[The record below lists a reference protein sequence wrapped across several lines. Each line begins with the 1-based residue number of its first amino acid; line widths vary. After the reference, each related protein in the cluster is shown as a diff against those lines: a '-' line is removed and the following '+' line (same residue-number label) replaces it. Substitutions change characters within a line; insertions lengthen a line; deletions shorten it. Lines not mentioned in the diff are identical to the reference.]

1 VGDWGR
7 RRVLLA
13 DRRRSFSR
21 ALGELT
27 ALGCRPYGWP
37 PNRPHERVDPR
48 RCHHAA
54 DRDAGEATP
63 RGVRPLSASGG
74 SARSPWYTLSLLILC
89 HLFND
94 IDRNIL
100 SIVAEDIKSDLGLSD
115 ARIGFLYGTT
125 FSVFYVVFGITF
137 GRLADGWVRKN
148 VIAIGLFGWSLMTAL
163 SGTARS
169 FAALATCR
177 VGVGIG
183 EASLSPAAHSML
195 FDVFP
200 KRLRATALSLY
211 HGGGFLGAGAS
222 FLIGGLIVDRWKR
235 IYPDA
240 AMAPLH
246 LHAWQVVL
254 FAVGLPGLALAFW
267 MWTLE
272 EPRRE
277 GAGVDAVSPSRPRP
291 LRELMAILPPF
302 TLFALARAGAGARG
316 VLQNLAGALFL
327 ALAAVSASAAFG
339 ETAQWVALAAGLYA
353 AGSWAQDL
361 RLRDRSTFDHI
372 LGNAPFRTTAL
383 GFGTMSFV
391 SSGLAFWTAP
401 FLLRAFGATS
411 TRVGALI
418 GIGAI
423 VGGWIGATGGGVLSD
438 RLKARRASGR
448 IEVGLLS
455 AASSVPLYYT
465 LVRAPSLGGAFVG
478 FLLLVAS
485 VSLWIGVGATSINE
499 LVPARMRSTASA
511 VYMLMTA
518 FVGFALGPFVIG
530 RLSDVLAHSGQEP
543 ARALGNAMFLSTSVL
558 LISVVLLLRARR
570 LVGPAEERLRAASST
585 EAST

>member
-1 VGDWGR
+1 MN
-7 RRVLLA
+7 A
-13 DRRRSFSR
+13 
-21 ALGELT
+21 E
-27 ALGCRPYGWP
+27 
-37 PNRPHERVDPR
+37 
-48 RCHHAA
+48 
-54 DRDAGEATP
+54 
-63 RGVRPLSASGG
+63 
-74 SARSPWYTLSLLILC
+74 RSPWYTLSLLILC

-125 FSVFYVVFGITF
+125 FSVFYVVFGIPF
-137 GRLADGWVRKN
+137 GRLADAWVRKN

-169 FAALATCR
+169 FAALATYR

-183 EASLSPAAHSML
+183 ESSLSPAAHSML

-211 HGGGFLGAGAS
+211 HGGGFLGAGVS
-222 FLIGGLIVDRWKR
+222 FLVGGVIVDRWNR

-246 LHAWQVVL
+246 LHAWQVAL

-267 MWTLE
+267 MWTIE

-277 GAGVDAVSPSRPRP
+277 GAGVDGIPASRPQP
-291 LRELMAILPPF
+291 LRELMAIVPPF
-302 TLFALARAGAGARG
+302 TLIALARAGAGARG
-316 VLQNLAGALFL
+316 LLLNLAGAAVL
-327 ALAAVSASAAFG
+327 ALAALSASTAFG
-339 ETAQWVALAAGLYA
+339 EAAQWTALAAGLYA

-361 RLRDRSTFDHI
+361 RLRDRSTFDSI

-401 FLLRAFGATS
+401 LLLRSFESTS

-418 GIGAI
+418 GVGAI
-423 VGGWIGATGGGVLSD
+423 VGGWTGATGGGVLSD
-438 RLKARRASGR
+438 RLKTRRPSGR

-455 AASSVPLYYT
+455 AATSVPLYYL
-465 LVRAPSLGGAFVG
+465 LVRARSLGGAFVF

-485 VSLWIGVGATSINE
+485 VSLWIGAGATSINE

-511 VYMLMTA
+511 IYLLMTA

-530 RLSDVLAHSGQEP
+530 RLSDVLAQSGQAP

-558 LISVVLLLRARR
+558 LVAVVLLLRARR
-570 LVGPAEERLRAASST
+570 LVGPAEERLRTATLT